1 MVEYLGCYLD
11 PNLNGESMASISCKK
26 INTILQLPCRENKFL
41 NPELRRLSCNSLIL
55 PHFNYSCSNDTL

>member
-1 MVEYLGCYLD
+1 MAEYLGCYLD

-41 NPELRRLSCNSLIL
+41 NPELRRLNSRILII
-55 PHFNYSCSNDTL
+55 PAQMTPFNKP